1 MGLPME
7 QVGRSLLGEGPTEV
21 HWAVWKAGEV
31 LGTESKSGQ
40 RMPNPWEKL
49 SRGGKRGAEDGLPG
63 SLSGKGQ
70 GEGPHPCLSDT

>member
-31 LGTESKSGQ
+31 LGREGKSGQ
-40 RMPNPWEKL
+40 RMPNPWLKAEQGWEKG
-49 SRGGKRGAEDGLPG
+49 SRGCSA
-63 SLSGKGQ
+63 
-70 GEGPHPCLSDT
+70 